1 MKKEEQNIETMK
13 MVRAIRDKLS
23 KLRRENP
30 EEYFRR
36 LDKRYEKAQAKR
48 LQVA

>member
-1 MKKEEQNIETMK
+1 MKNEEQTIETMK

-30 EEYFRR
+30 EEYFKR
-36 LDKRYEKAQAKR
+36 LDKRYEKAQSRR
-48 LQVA
+48 LQPA